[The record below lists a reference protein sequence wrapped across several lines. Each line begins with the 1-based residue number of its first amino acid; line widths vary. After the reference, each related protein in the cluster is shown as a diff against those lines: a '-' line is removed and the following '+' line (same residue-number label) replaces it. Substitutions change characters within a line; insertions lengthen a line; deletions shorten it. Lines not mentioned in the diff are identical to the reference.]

1 MKKDMNL
8 KKYGDKMSSE
18 QMMLKMQVDDKHSS
32 RLQKMEPMNMTQ
44 LCDINPIIDDLK
56 VLARYTSLWKSHCAG
71 RPKKVWALDM
81 VFQDAQGNRVQAT
94 VKNKNISKF

>member
-1 MKKDMNL
+1 
-8 KKYGDKMSSE
+8 
-18 QMMLKMQVDDKHSS
+18 
-32 RLQKMEPMNMTQ
+32 MEPMNMTQ
-44 LCDINPIIDDLK
+44 LCDINPMIDDLK
-56 VLARYTSLWKSHCAG
+56 VLARYTSLWKSHRAG